1 MWRLYLFSELRRN
14 YVRVCILIN
23 LFLVFVLVETSKLS
37 WHLWL
42 EIDIAEAFP
51 VLGRQVL
58 ILLHVLCEPIDG
70 SVVEQNLVVG
80 VLLVGC
86 DALLG
91 LLKVGLCVD
100 PVAVD
105 VAVDGFSEVVVE
117 VWLVSP
123 FYAAEVVVIFVNV
136 LDALADCR
144 RYVLVD
150 VLDRWD
156 ELTVLDVVLGFL
168 FFFERIDME

>member
-1 MWRLYLFSELRRN
+1 M
-14 YVRVCILIN
+14 
-23 LFLVFVLVETSKLS
+23 
-37 WHLWL
+37 
-42 EIDIAEAFP
+42 
-51 VLGRQVL
+51 
-58 ILLHVLCEPIDG
+58 
-70 SVVEQNLVVG
+70 VVG

-91 LLKVGLCVD
+91 LLEVRLCVD

-105 VAVDGFSEVVVE
+105 VAVEGFSEALVE
-117 VWLVSP
+117 VWPVSP
-123 FYAAEVVVIFVNV
+123 FYAAEVVVVFVNV

-156 ELTVLDVVLGFL
+156 ELTVLNVVLGFL
-168 FFFERIDME
+168 FLFEWIDME

>member
-1 MWRLYLFSELRRN
+1 MWRLHLFSVLRRD

-23 LFLVFVLVETSKLS
+23 LFLVFVLVETAELG

-42 EIDIAEAFP
+42 EIDIAEALP

-58 ILLHVLCEPIDG
+58 VLLHVLHEPLRG
-70 SVVEQNLVVG
+70 SVAEQNLVVG
-80 VLLVGC
+80 VLLVGS

-91 LLKVGLCVD
+91 LLEVGLGVD

-105 VAVDGFSEVVVE
+105 VAVDGFSEEIVE

-123 FYAAEVVVIFVNV
+123 FYAAEVVVVLVNV
-136 LDALADCR
+136 LDALADRR

-156 ELTVLDVVLGFL
+156 DPC
-168 FFFERIDME
+168 